1 MNTSTHAQVH
11 ACTCPTAPCPTHNR
25 HPTLSF
31 PCPTSS
37 FPCPASCPTMSNPSS
52 YHVQPRPTHVQ
63 SLVRPVFDLVLP
75 VPNPLS
81 YHVQPHILPCQNQ
94 SYHAQACPTHVRP
107 FVITCLTYYHVKTQP
122 VGIMRTKLENESD
135 IKHQQKHACGGV
147 YVVRVGVCVCVAR
160 ARIHAQHKSARH
172 FCRMCRPMPAS
183 GTGPMDLACGPN
195 LWPAA
200 HGRNQ
205 PTGGPIRWLS

>member
-147 YVVRVGVCVCVAR
+147 YVVRVGVCVC
-160 ARIHAQHKSARH
+160 
-172 FCRMCRPMPAS
+172 C
-183 GTGPMDLACGPN
+183 
-195 LWPAA
+195 
-200 HGRNQ
+200 
-205 PTGGPIRWLS
+205 